1 MTDRLRFDI
10 DVPTYTPAPGPAGRI
25 QRTAGQVGAVTIVL
39 DLWLAFGWFDADGW
53 SEQQVLAVSA
63 VGYLLVSVLHN
74 VAGHLRSQT
83 EVAPIEPA
91 EPSDA
96 ATPAV

>member
-1 MTDRLRFDI
+1 MTTTLEAQEF
-10 DVPTYTPAPGPAGRI
+10 TPAPGPAGRI

-39 DLWLAFGWFDADGW
+39 DLWLAFGWFNADAW

-63 VGYLLVSVLHN
+63 VGYLLVSVVHN
-74 VAGHLRSQT
+74 VAGHLRSRV
-83 EVAPIEPA
+83 EVAPVEPA

-96 ATPAV
+96 AA